1 MPPPPPPIVLQQPAT
16 QTTAN
21 GEHTYVGVLLTK
33 DFDSERLVI
42 INKDEKTKFLMF
54 NNDTRVYLK
63 GDYDIQKLRF
73 SKQRQTGFQLM
84 IKMDSVLD
92 EIKNAISLKMG
103 GTPVGYYSDPKFG
116 MVWPFV
122 KTYQNLENETCVL
135 ANLDG
140 KEQLVCVESI
150 NNKTMGIIP
159 ILKVGGIKF
168 HNVKKKWC
176 IGLTLDEVK
185 LESNVCEIVKEPP
198 KLKFANFL

>member
-168 HNVKKKWC
+168 HNVKKSGVLGSHWMR
-176 IGLTLDEVK
+176 
-185 LESNVCEIVKEPP
+185 
-198 KLKFANFL
+198 